1 MAALFSSL
9 PAPLHKPASDST
21 HDDSSRI
28 QQSQQSTTAL
38 AVQLPQIPPYGQRK
52 GWKPKSQQ
60 DFGDGGSYPECH
72 CAQYPLELGR
82 KKTSAGNTLALQV
95 DGDGNVD
102 YGVIAQQGQR
112 SGVNVQTSF
121 KDLVPM
127 AQRGDVSKDALAME
141 RPSEEEVQATADR
154 TKAALERLVQGK
166 IKAAQPKNVEQ
177 KGGEV
182 SYMRYTPQNGG
193 VEKQKIIKMMEVVED
208 PLEPPRFKGKKV
220 PRGPPSPP
228 PPVLRSPPR
237 KVTAQEQ
244 KEWMIPPC
252 VSNWKNNKGYTIPLD
267 KRLAADGRGLQDVHI
282 NDRFAQFSEA
292 LYVADRHARDEVR
305 HRALMQQ
312 KIAQKEK
319 EAKEE
324 NLRMLAQRA
333 REERSGVV
341 VQPAASLGGAGA
353 GGANLGSALA
363 GYGSGSDDSEDE
375 ESAAIARGAQGQR
388 RAHSTNGSLSGSES
402 EVEGETE
409 EERRAAKERDEMRR
423 ERRKEREREMRMS
436 HMGTEQRAKVLA
448 KATGRDISE
457 KIALGLAKPTM
468 SKDSMLDARLFN
480 REQYSASF
488 GDEDSYNLYDKP
500 LFSGSSA
507 AAAIYKPR
515 GRNVDDE
522 GYEVDQG
529 EVEKAMRNDRFGL
542 GVAGSGR
549 GFEGADTSEIRDGPV
564 AFERDTADPFGVD
577 AFLESAKQGGGGG
590 GGPGEKKR
598 GLDTGEDER
607 RKRARDD

>member
-9 PAPLHKPASDST
+9 PAPLHTGGPADLHEDASAAS
-21 HDDSSRI
+21 SSRI
-28 QQSQQSTTAL
+28 QQQSTAL

-52 GWKPKSQQ
+52 GWKPKSQA

-82 KKTSAGNTLALQV
+82 KKTAAGNTLALQV
-95 DGDGNVD
+95 DADGNVN
-102 YGVIAQQGQR
+102 YGAIAEQGQR
-112 SGVNVQTSF
+112 SGVHVQTSF

-127 AQRGDVSKDALAME
+127 AQRTDVSKDALAME

-177 KGGEV
+177 RGGDV

-267 KRLAADGRGLQDVHI
+267 KRLAADGRGLQDVQI

-305 HRALMQQ
+305 QRALMQQ

-341 VQPAASLGGAGA
+341 VQPAASMGGAGL
-353 GGANLGSALA
+353 GGALA
-363 GYGSGSDDSEDE
+363 GYGSGSDSEDE

-388 RAHSTNGSLSGSES
+388 APSPGAASAFSDSED
-402 EVEGETE
+402 EGAARGGGDDETE

-529 EVEKAMRNDRFGL
+529 EVEKAMKNDRFGL

-549 GFEGADTSEIRDGPV
+549 GFDGADTSEIRDGPV

-577 AFLESAKQGGGGG
+577 AFLESAKQGGAGD
-590 GGPGEKKR
+590 KKR